1 MSLKSRAIQYVRSE
15 EIDKSIKSIYRL
27 PGKPRTVK
35 PRALYRSKVK
45 TIMKGGVLVV

>member
-1 MSLKSRAIQYVRSE
+1 MSLKSRAIQYIRSE
-15 EIDKSIKSIYRL
+15 EINKSIKSIYRL

-45 TIMKGGVLVV
+45 FLVKGGIAV